1 MEQFRLSRSV
11 LARLEALDLPLGDIL
26 RQAQLPANLFEQE
39 YIRLNLAQW
48 FALWSAFAAQI
59 DDPSIGLHIS
69 RWLPSAPYDPLWI
82 TALSANSFY
91 GALGKVARY
100 KRLFSAEEIQ
110 LSQQGDLWQI
120 EVTWLIDQEPPALLL
135 DATFAHMLELGLRG
149 TTLAVYPQLVQF
161 RRAEQHRAMYEQFF
175 RCPIEFGAE
184 RNLIIFSDQQLQL
197 AFKSAN
203 PDLLALIEPQLEA
216 ALPKQIAPHG
226 FAQQVADLLYKR
238 IAASS
243 PSIQTI
249 AKELHISPRTLQ
261 RRLAEQGVQFQ
272 QLLEQVRH
280 SLAKRYLQASELD
293 LTEIAFLL
301 GYQEPASFHRA
312 FMQWEGQ
319 PPGQWRSMQ
328 NLH

>member
-203 PDLLALIEPQLEA
+203 P
-216 ALPKQIAPHG
+216 
-226 FAQQVADLLYKR
+226 
-238 IAASS
+238 
-243 PSIQTI
+243 
-249 AKELHISPRTLQ
+249 
-261 RRLAEQGVQFQ
+261 
-272 QLLEQVRH
+272 
-280 SLAKRYLQASELD
+280 
-293 LTEIAFLL
+293 
-301 GYQEPASFHRA
+301 
-312 FMQWEGQ
+312 
-319 PPGQWRSMQ
+319 
-328 NLH
+328 